1 MLQPRPPREQ
11 RIVLLKVIYTLESN
25 TAHTL
30 VARLPQPVTVT
41 VLPAPKARGARA
53 RREAQAAAFS
63 NLSSVEATAG
73 RFASVPLKSC
83 LGAICMASPD
93 LIMDQSKDYI
103 LYAVDAV
110 ENHKNSLSATLIR
123 SASYAAAPSTSA
135 ISSSPASSSKPNSPH
150 KRSVLAGKGYFSR
163 ALEEPGD
170 GQSIVNG
177 RIVGGSTYDVLF
189 PSGED
194 DDDDEEDEETLEIV
208 LRLKEVERASRDQYY
223 SLLGGLQQQQQQQPR
238 PSSSLLALS
247 NPPTAGPSSLSQI
260 SISRTVSD
268 PNLMTAS
275 THSLPLPSLD
285 MGPPSFPAS
294 PLSWQ
299 IQDPSPIA
307 HHSSIS
313 AGNTPAQDVSTPN
326 QGMGMS
332 STEAQRQAPTPGT
345 QAQLLSLLHMLQQRQ
360 PSTMTANET
369 TGAMQNS
376 SLVGL
381 TTQSTSN
388 ELAPPD
394 PLPPPPLP
402 PPSAASSSA
411 DSAGATL
418 QQQQQLADVLGG
430 LAGMMGIS
438 LPLGLLAETS
448 QVHGG
453 NAMMASSETVGSN
466 APTPQSVSNA
476 SVAVVGAALEN
487 GPPEIGTE
495 QQAQGSTTHTPAT
508 HNSPLP
514 PLFAAAVEEPCSLL
528 RALQQAT
535 PTNTSSSA
543 SFSAHPQSG
552 LGVPSSVAHFGS
564 APSSS
569 AKRGSLDAIAEQRS
583 RKIRRKV
590 GAGGGGSSSIHGGES
605 PAAASASGSGSTST
619 SAPAPAAV
627 GLGASLSAVSG
638 LVTSV
643 GIPSSSRAGS
653 VDGGRATSVAS
664 EARSSSAAGNHK
676 KERKYNRRAARER
689 AAATAAANLAGRE
702 RSAAALVGG
711 GAARST
717 RSSGAGVGQ
726 HPASEAGLL
735 GVGGK
740 KAGKVGSRKRA
751 DVRAGAAALAAQP
764 APTTATTAATT
775 RASSAS
781 SQQQQQQNGEPSS
794 HARTSG
800 LLGASSRSI
809 AHITFAQ
816 SSPIRYSSSGASS
829 NTTKVDSIS
838 SFGTLGTPLGLGNS
852 GGNNLVARYSFP
864 KHLLQSSPGTAF
876 DTLLSEGDLDFDGF
890 AIPHGLFGSP
900 SRIHDALG
908 GGGGGGGG
916 SRHSRTGTGDGS
928 GSGDRCPST
937 PLRRSP
943 RKNPP
948 GTHASMNPYA
958 TSTAGGGGG
967 GGGGGNNNNKG
978 GNAGAEHDLFG
989 SDGESPLFGFVNMS
1003 PASGRSGRIG
1013 AGAGAGAG
1021 VGGSASRKA
1030 LSSANDGDGDG
1041 EGEGEGNDDPFASP
1055 SARRAQRRLPSHQ
1068 GGNKGTPVLGSGIG
1082 SAGTGTGAGAGPT
1095 TMSLSALM
1103 VSPNL
1108 NEVDF
1113 AALLRTNLGGGG
1125 GGPVGHDL
1133 GSLLTG
1139 SPVRLCSRAL

>member
-260 SISRTVSD
+260 SISRTRREHTRTRRQHAQSG
-268 PNLMTAS
+268 
-275 THSLPLPSLD
+275 H
-285 MGPPSFPAS
+285 G
-294 PLSWQ
+294 
-299 IQDPSPIA
+299 
-307 HHSSIS
+307 
-313 AGNTPAQDVSTPN
+313 GNAEFV
-326 QGMGMS
+326 
-332 STEAQRQAPTPGT
+332 
-345 QAQLLSLLHMLQQRQ
+345 
-360 PSTMTANET
+360 
-369 TGAMQNS
+369 
-376 SLVGL
+376 L
-381 TTQSTSN
+381 T
-388 ELAPPD
+388 
-394 PLPPPPLP
+394 
-402 PPSAASSSA
+402 SSSA

-781 SQQQQQQNGEPSS
+781 SQQQQQQQNGEPSS

-978 GNAGAEHDLFG
+978 GTAGAEHDLFG